1 MTETVRT
8 LEPTSDLVVTPDL
21 ARALLRLQ
29 HTDLAALP
37 ISTLENGWD
46 NVMLR
51 LGDDLALRMPRR
63 AVSALLILKEQAW
76 LPVLAPRLP
85 LPVPAPLRTGEPALG
100 YPYAWS
106 VTPFFEG
113 DPADL
118 APPDPDQAGALAA
131 FLKALHQPA
140 PEQAPPNPYRGV
152 ALAERTA
159 AFDGRLAEAERL
171 RGPLPAGLRR
181 VWTAASAAPIDA
193 PRTWLHGDLHG
204 RNVLTRGGR
213 LAAVIDW
220 GDLAA
225 GDPACDLAAIW
236 MLLPQSDAR
245 ARALAAYRPSAA
257 SELRARGWAAL
268 MGVMLASITDNPR
281 MPAMGLAIIGR
292 LAGES

>member
-1 MTETVRT
+1 MTEVVRT
-8 LEPTSDLVVTPDL
+8 FEPTSDVVVTPDL

-29 HTDLAALP
+29 HPDLAELP
-37 ISTLENGWD
+37 ISAFENGWD

-76 LPVLAPRLP
+76 LPTLAPRLP
-85 LPVPAPLRTGEPALG
+85 LPLPAPLRTGQPALG

-113 DPADL
+113 APADL
-118 APPDPDQAGALAA
+118 APPDGDQAEALAA
-131 FLKALHQPA
+131 FLRALHQPA

-152 ALAERTA
+152 PLAERAA
-159 AFDGRLAEAERL
+159 AFEGRLAEAERL
-171 RGPLPAGLRR
+171 HGPLPARLRGI
-181 VWTAASAAPIDA
+181 WAAASAAPIDA

-225 GDPACDLAAIW
+225 GDPACDVAAIW
-236 MLLPQSDAR
+236 MLLPQAAAR
-245 ARALAAYRPSAA
+245 TRALAAYGPSAPTA
-257 SELRARGWAAL
+257 LRARGWAAL

-281 MPAMGLAIIGR
+281 MPAMGHAIIER
-292 LAGES
+292 LTDES